1 MENNKNNQFV
11 FSKTNYKIMAA
22 GVALVIIGFFL
33 MSGGKAES
41 PEVFSEELF
50 NTQRIT
56 IAPITVLLG
65 YIVIGYGILKKS

>member
-11 FSKTNYKIMAA
+11 FSKTNYKIMAV
-22 GVALVIIGFFL
+22 GVALVVIGFFL